1 MPRTRAL
8 LLPSLVALAGC
19 GGPLFSAEVVVDRF
33 CLTQHLC
40 PGSPPAPCLPP
51 TPVAGAFTSPELTIP
66 LQLPPGLRTH
76 GSTAVVRLED
86 GRLTATRTTPTTFLD
101 GITSLDLVIQAPSGG
116 PVTAAHYGKAAG
128 ASNVTALPLAGQGVD
143 VAGLAQSGNLKV
155 VVSFAASGAP
165 PSAPWDGDLELCFY
179 GKTVISYF

>member
-1 MPRTRAL
+1 MTRTRASL
-8 LLPSLVALAGC
+8 LLPILLALAAC
-19 GGPLFSAEVVVDRF
+19 GGPLFAAEVVVDRF

-40 PGSPPAPCLPP
+40 PGTPAAPCLPP
-51 TPVAGAFTSPELTIP
+51 TTLGGAFTSPELTVP

-76 GSTAVVRLED
+76 GSTAIVRLED
-86 GRLTATRTTPTTFLD
+86 GRLTATTPGTALD
-101 GITSLDLVIQAPSGG
+101 GITSLDLRIQGPSGG

-128 ASNVTALPLAGQGVD
+128 AANVTTLPLAGQGVD

-155 VVSFAASGAP
+155 VVAFAASGAP
-165 PSAPWDGDLELCFY
+165 PSTLWDADLELCFY